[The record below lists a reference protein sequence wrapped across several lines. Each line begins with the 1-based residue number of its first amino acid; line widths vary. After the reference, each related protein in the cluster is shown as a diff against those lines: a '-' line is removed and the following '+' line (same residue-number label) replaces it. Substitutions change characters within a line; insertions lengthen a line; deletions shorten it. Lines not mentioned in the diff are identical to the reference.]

1 MEISP
6 KKNWFTAMGV
16 LFIVVAIIPII
27 RDLLIWGPDFVS
39 DFFTSP
45 DLTSE
50 KVSTAMFGIGGFLII
65 LGFRGENYEGK

>member
-1 MEISP
+1 MGDSP
-6 KKNWFTAMGV
+6 KKNWFTAMGI
-16 LFIVVAIIPII
+16 LFIVVAVIPII

-65 LGFRGENYEGK
+65 LGLRGANYEG

>member
-1 MEISP
+1 MVKGP

-16 LFIVVAIIPII
+16 LFIVVATIPII
-27 RDLLIWGPDFVS
+27 RDLLIFGPDFVS

-50 KVSTAMFGIGGFLII
+50 KVSTAMYGIGGFLII
-65 LGFRGENYEGK
+65 LGMRVGGYDP

>member
-1 MEISP
+1 MGPSP
-6 KKNWFTAMGV
+6 KKNWFTAMGI
-16 LFIVVAIIPII
+16 LFIVVAVIPII

-65 LGFRGENYEGK
+65 LGLRGEHYEG